1 MSSESESPTPPTEAE
16 TQPGCCEGTLREW
29 SAVAEKCTRE
39 EPVKC
44 AAIAF
49 LAGFLFTILP
59 VGQIVG
65 GVVRLLLNLIRPALV
80 LLGAMKVFEEIE
92 KRRDS

>member
-1 MSSESESPTPPTEAE
+1 MSSETESPTPQTEAE

-29 SAVAEKCTRE
+29 SAVAERCTRE
-39 EPVKC
+39 EPLRC

-49 LAGFLFTILP
+49 LAGLLFTILP

-65 GVVRLLLNLIRPALV
+65 GIVRLLFSLVRPALV

-92 KRRDS
+92 KRRES